1 MKKEL
6 QIENSQIEV
15 IFETDKE
22 KIKRNLKKV
31 YDVINNIASNC
42 EKRGID
48 TSKWFIPNEKI
59 EKMKKNKNYN
69 FL

>member
-42 EKRGID
+42 EKKGID

>member
-22 KIKRNLKKV
+22 KIKRNLKRV
-31 YDVINNIASNC
+31 YDVINNIAANC
-42 EKRGID
+42 EKKGID